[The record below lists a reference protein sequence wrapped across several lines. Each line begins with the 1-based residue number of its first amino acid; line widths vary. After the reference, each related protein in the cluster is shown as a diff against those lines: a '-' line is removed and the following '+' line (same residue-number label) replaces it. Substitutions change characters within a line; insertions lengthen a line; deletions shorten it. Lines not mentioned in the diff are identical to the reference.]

1 MRQES
6 SYRVIIMAK
15 VKIDWHTKEAKHL
28 NKDIVLDRF
37 HRYLKSSGL
46 HSTTIELYL
55 ARLNAFL
62 EYADCEDPSIETAN
76 EYRDV
81 LIDRDVSKSHI
92 NNTCF
97 AIKRFFKLNNIEWK
111 FIVLREDER
120 VPYYFDENDV
130 LAIFSVCTNIKH
142 LAILQ
147 TLFYGCLRSSEL
159 CRLEDK
165 DLDLKAKTIRLRQ
178 TKNGHD
184 SVTMINGEC
193 VETLRRYL
201 RVRPQQEI
209 DGKIPLFYTDYLHLW
224 SKEDIHRMF
233 MDYKKKAGI
242 KKPGA
247 VHVFSRH
254 TTATMMIANGADIRI
269 VQEILRHRDIRTT
282 LRYAHVSDKTKR
294 EKYEQCLKL

>member
-1 MRQES
+1 
-6 SYRVIIMAK
+6 MARL
-15 VKIDWHTKEAKHL
+15 KIDWYTKEAKHL

-37 HRYLKSSGL
+37 HRRLKSNGL
-46 HSTTIELYL
+46 HSSTIELYL
-55 ARLNAFL
+55 LRLNAFL
-62 EYADCEDPSIETAN
+62 DYANCEDPSIDAAN

-81 LIDRDVSKSHI
+81 LIDRGLSKSHI
-92 NNTCF
+92 NNSCF
-97 AIKRFFKLNNIEWK
+97 AIKKFFKLNNIEWN
-111 FIVLREDER
+111 FMVLRGDEK

-130 LAIFSVCTNIKH
+130 LTIFSSCTNIKH

-159 CRLEDK
+159 CRLEDR
-165 DLDLKAKTIRLRQ
+165 DLDLKAKTIRLRH

-184 SVTMINGEC
+184 SITMINREC
-193 VETLRRYL
+193 AETLQRYL
-201 RVRPQQEI
+201 RIRPQKEI
-209 DGKIPLFYTDYLHLW
+209 DGIIPLFYTDHLHLW
-224 SKEDIHRMF
+224 SREDIHRMF
-233 MDYKKKAGI
+233 VGYKMKAGI
-242 KKPGA
+242 KKPGG

-294 EKYEQCLKL
+294 EKYEQCLIL

>member
-1 MRQES
+1 MRQGRS
-6 SYRVIIMAK
+6 FQGIIMARL
-15 VKIDWHTKEAKHL
+15 KIDWHTKEANHL

-37 HRYLKSSGL
+37 SRYLRSCGFHSS
-46 HSTTIELYL
+46 TIDLYL
-55 ARLNAFL
+55 SRLNAFL
-62 EYADCEDPSIETAN
+62 EYANCEEPTIEKAN
-76 EYRDV
+76 EFREV
-81 LIDRDVSKSHI
+81 LIDRGISKSHI

-97 AIKRFFKLNNIEWK
+97 AIKRYFKLNNIEWN
-111 FIVLREDER
+111 FIILRGDER

-130 LAIFSVCTNIKH
+130 LAIFSACTNLKH
-142 LAILQ
+142 LAILK

-159 CRLEDK
+159 CRLEDS
-165 DLDLKAKTIRLRQ
+165 DLDLKAKTIRLRH

-184 SVTMINGEC
+184 SITMINEDC
-193 VETLRRYL
+193 AEILRRYL
-201 RVRPQQEI
+201 RIRPQKEI
-209 DGKIPLFYTDYLHLW
+209 DGKIPLFYTDHLHLW

-254 TTATMMIANGADIRI
+254 TTATMMIANGADLRI

-294 EKYEQCLKL
+294 ERYEQCLTL